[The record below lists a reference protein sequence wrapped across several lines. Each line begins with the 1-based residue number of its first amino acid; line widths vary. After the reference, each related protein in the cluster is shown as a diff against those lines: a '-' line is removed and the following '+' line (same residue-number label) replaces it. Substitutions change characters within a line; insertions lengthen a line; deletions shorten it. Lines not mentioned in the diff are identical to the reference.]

1 MRQYAKISPQFWIGD
16 TGRRLREAGHE
27 ALLVALYLLTNP
39 HANMLGLYYLPTSFI
54 AHETGLSPEGASKGL
69 RRAIEAGFCV
79 YDESCEMIFIYEM
92 ARFQIADCLTPT
104 DKQCAGIQREYEAL
118 PNNAFLAVF
127 YEKYVKAFHL
137 TNRRDPRSSSE
148 PPSEAPSK
156 ALRSQEQEQ
165 EQELD
170 QEIDTSSEEKPS
182 DGGIVL
188 ENPKKATKHTAF
200 KELTVRCYEYLN
212 RGEKTPWDG
221 SDARQLSA
229 VIKAVPTLDAEKFHQ
244 WLKNYAASEN
254 INPAARPRVFLPKI
268 TDYAGGPLDK
278 FGRPAET
285 HSALIGSTVAN
296 TRTLSGGV
304 Q

>member
-1 MRQYAKISPQFWIGD
+1 
-16 TGRRLREAGHE
+16 
-27 ALLVALYLLTNP
+27 
-39 HANMLGLYYLPTSFI
+39 
-54 AHETGLSPEGASKGL
+54 
-69 RRAIEAGFCV
+69 
-79 YDESCEMIFIYEM
+79 MIFIYEM
-92 ARFQIADCLTPT
+92 ARYQIADCLTPT

-148 PPSEAPSK
+148 GPSK
-156 ALRSQEQEQ
+156 PLRCQEQEL

-170 QEIDTSSEEKPS
+170 QELDISSEEKPS
-182 DGGIVL
+182 DGRIVL
-188 ENPKKATKHTAF
+188 ENSKKATKHTAF
-200 KELTVRCYEYLN
+200 KELIFRCYEYLN
-212 RGEKTPWDG
+212 REEITPWDG
-221 SDARQLSA
+221 SDAKQLSA

-285 HSALIGSTVAN
+285 HVALIGGTVAN